1 MLLLLKKTFIF
12 APLIYPGCCPAVIQ
26 FKTFIK

>member
-12 APLIYPGCCPAVIQ
+12 APLIYPALVRQ
-26 FKTFIK
+26 LFNLKYL